1 MYFRYPVKFRAVV
14 KYASLA
20 LLYLCSCT
28 LLYLSSGDADV
39 VPSATAAEPPAKPV
53 TEKPVTELAPQ
64 PVGYVVDTALTPG
77 VGHTAYTLDPRA
89 AKYYDN
95 QEAVTIG
102 KALFYSMN
110 CAGCHSN
117 GGGGMGPSLMDN
129 QWIYGGRLEQIRQT
143 IADGRPNGMPSW
155 GARLSD
161 ADLWRLAAYVRSMSL
176 PATLAAQG
184 SGNPSQSPAPV
195 PRAADEDA
203 GWSAPAGTT
212 NDYTTTL
219 KGPK

>member
-1 MYFRYPVKFRAVV
+1 MSFRYLVKPGAAV
-14 KYASLA
+14 KYLSLA
-20 LLYLCSCT
+20 LLYLSSCT
-28 LLYLSSGDADV
+28 LLYLSSGDVGVIPFA
-39 VPSATAAEPPAKPV
+39 AAAEPPAKPA
-53 TEKPVTELAPQ
+53 TESAQQ
-64 PVGYVVDTALTPG
+64 PVVPKYVVVTALTPG
-77 VGHTAYTLDPRA
+77 VGHTAYTIDPRA

-95 QEAVTIG
+95 QNAVNIG

-117 GGGGMGPSLMDN
+117 GGGGMGPSLLSGPR
-129 QWIYGGRLEQIRQT
+129 IYGGRLEQIRQS

-155 GARLSD
+155 RARLSD

-195 PRAADEDA
+195 PRAADEDP
-203 GWSAPAGTT
+203 GWSAPAATT

-219 KGPK
+219 KGSK

>member
-1 MYFRYPVKFRAVV
+1 MFSRCLVKLGESAV
-14 KYASLA
+14 KYIGLG

-28 LLYLSSGDADV
+28 LLYLSSGGADV
-39 VPSATAAEPPAKPV
+39 ISSATAAQPPAKPAA
-53 TEKPVTELAPQ
+53 ELAPQ
-64 PVGYVVDTALTPG
+64 PVIPRYVVDTALTPG
-77 VGHTAYTLDPRA
+77 VGHTAYTIDPRA
-89 AKYYDN
+89 AQYYDN
-95 QEAVTIG
+95 QNAVNTG

-110 CAGCHSN
+110 CSGCHTN
-117 GGGGMGPSLMDN
+117 GGGGMGPSLLSGPK
-129 QWIYGGRLEQIRQT
+129 IYGGRLEQIRQS

-161 ADLWRLAAYVRSMSL
+161 ADLWSLAAYVRSMSL

-195 PRAADEDA
+195 PRAADEDP
-203 GWSAPAGTT
+203 GWSAPAATT

-219 KGPK
+219 NGSK

>member
-1 MYFRYPVKFRAVV
+1 MSFRYPVKSPGSAVKFIGLAV
-14 KYASLA
+14 LCLASGA
-20 LLYLCSCT
+20 V
-28 LLYLSSGDADV
+28 DV
-39 VPSATAAEPPAKPV
+39 IVSVDAAEPPAMPA
-53 TEKPVTELAPQ
+53 TASAPQ
-64 PVGYVVDTALTPG
+64 PVPQFVVDTALTPG
-77 VGHTAYTLDPRA
+77 VGRTAYTIDPRA

-95 QEAVTIG
+95 PQAVQIG

-117 GGGGMGPSLMDN
+117 GGGGMGPSLMDS

-155 GARLSD
+155 AARLSD
-161 ADLWRLAAYVRSMSL
+161 ADMWELAAYVRSMSL

-203 GWSAPAGTT
+203 GWSAPAATT
-212 NDYTTTL
+212 NDYSTTL

>member
-1 MYFRYPVKFRAVV
+1 MYFRYFVKLGAAV
-14 KYASLA
+14 KYISLA
-20 LLYLCSCT
+20 LLYLSSCT
-28 LLYLSSGDADV
+28 LLYLASGDVDV
-39 VPSATAAEPPAKPV
+39 IPSAAAAEPPAKPAAQ
-53 TEKPVTELAPQ
+53 LAPQ
-64 PVGYVVDTALTPG
+64 PLGYVVDTALTPG
-77 VGHTAYTLDPRA
+77 VGHTAYTIDPRA
-89 AKYYDN
+89 AQYYDN
-95 QEAVTIG
+95 PEAVKIG
-102 KALFYSMN
+102 KALFYAMN
-110 CAGCHSN
+110 CSGCHSN

-129 QWIYGGRLEQIRQT
+129 LWIYGGRLEQIRQT

>member
-1 MYFRYPVKFRAVV
+1 MSSRSLVKSSESAV
-14 KYASLA
+14 KYVGLA
-20 LLYLCSCT
+20 VLCLCS
-28 LLYLSSGDADV
+28 GAMDV
-39 VPSATAAEPPAKPV
+39 IASVAAAEPPAMPATASAPRPV
-53 TEKPVTELAPQ
+53 PQ
-64 PVGYVVDTALTPG
+64 FVVDTALTPG
-77 VGHTAYTLDPRA
+77 VGHTAYTIDPRA

-95 QEAVTIG
+95 PQAVEVG

-117 GGGGMGPSLMDN
+117 GGGGMGPSLLSGALK
-129 QWIYGGRLEQIRQT
+129 YGGRLEQIRQT

-155 GARLSD
+155 AARLSD
-161 ADLWRLAAYVRSMSL
+161 TDMWDLAAYVRSMSL

-203 GWSAPAGTT
+203 GWAAPAGTT
-212 NDYTTTL
+212 NDYSTTL
-219 KGPK
+219 EGAK

>member
-1 MYFRYPVKFRAVV
+1 MFFRYLVNLVESPVKYVG
-14 KYASLA
+14 LA
-20 LLYLCSCT
+20 LLYLSSCT
-28 LLYLSSGDADV
+28 LLYFSSGDVDV
-39 VPSATAAEPPAKPV
+39 IPSAAAAEPPAKPAA
-53 TEKPVTELAPQ
+53 ELVQQPAVPQ
-64 PVGYVVDTALTPG
+64 YVVDTALTPG
-77 VGHTAYTLDPRA
+77 VGRTKYTIDPRA

-95 QEAVTIG
+95 QNAVNIG

-110 CAGCHSN
+110 CSGCHTN
-117 GGGGMGPSLMDN
+117 GGGGMGPSLMDS

-143 IADGRPNGMPSW
+143 IADGRPNGMPAW

-161 ADLWRLAAYVRSMSL
+161 ADMWELAAYVRSMSL

-195 PRAADEDA
+195 PRAADEDP
-203 GWSAPAGTT
+203 GWSAPAATT

>member
-1 MYFRYPVKFRAVV
+1 MCFRYLVKSGAPVK
-14 KYASLA
+14 YISLV
-20 LLYLCSCT
+20 LLYLSSCT
-28 LLYLSSGDADV
+28 LLYLYSGEVDV
-39 VPSATAAEPPAKPV
+39 IQSAAAAEPPAKPAA
-53 TEKPVTELAPQ
+53 ELAQQ
-64 PVGYVVDTALTPG
+64 PVVPKYVVVTALTPG
-77 VGHTAYTLDPRA
+77 VGHTAYTIDPRA

-95 QEAVTIG
+95 QDAVNIG

-110 CAGCHSN
+110 CAGCHAN
-117 GGGGMGPSLMDN
+117 GGGGMGPSLLSGPR
-129 QWIYGGRLEQIRQT
+129 IYGSRLEQIRQS

-161 ADLWRLAAYVRSMSL
+161 ADLLWDLAAYVRSMSL

-184 SGNPSQSPAPV
+184 NGNPSQSPAPV

-203 GWSAPAGTT
+203 GWSAPAATT

-219 KGPK
+219 TGSK

>member
-1 MYFRYPVKFRAVV
+1 MFSRCFVKSGAAV
-14 KYASLA
+14 KYISLA
-20 LLYLCSCT
+20 LLYLSSCT
-28 LLYLSSGDADV
+28 LLYLSGNGVDV
-39 VPSATAAEPPAKPV
+39 IPSAAAAEPPAKPAA
-53 TEKPVTELAPQ
+53 ESAPQ
-64 PVGYVVDTALTPG
+64 PVVPQYVVVTALTPG
-77 VGHTAYTLDPRA
+77 IGHTKYTIDPRA

-95 QEAVTIG
+95 QDAVILG

-110 CAGCHSN
+110 CSGCHTN
-117 GGGGMGPSLMDN
+117 GGGGMGPSLLSGPR
-129 QWIYGGRLEQIRQT
+129 IYGGRLEQIRQS

-195 PRAADEDA
+195 PRAADEDP
-203 GWSAPAGTT
+203 GWSAPAATT

>member
-1 MYFRYPVKFRAVV
+1 MSSRSLTKSGESAM
-14 KYASLA
+14 KYIGLA
-20 LLYLCSCT
+20 LLC
-28 LLYLSSGDADV
+28 LSSAAMDAISWV
-39 VPSATAAEPPAKPV
+39 AAAEPPAKPA
-53 TEKPVTELAPQ
+53 TESATQ
-64 PVGYVVDTALTPG
+64 PVVPQFVVDTALTPG
-77 VGHTAYTLDPRA
+77 VGHTAYTIDPRA

-95 QEAVTIG
+95 PEAVQIG

-117 GGGGMGPSLMDN
+117 GGGGMAPSLLGGARK
-129 QWIYGGRLEQIRQT
+129 YGGRLEQIRQT

-155 GARLSD
+155 AARLSD
-161 ADLWRLAAYVRSMSL
+161 TDMWELAAYVRSMSL

-203 GWSAPAGTT
+203 GWSAPAETT

-219 KGPK
+219 RGAK

>member
-1 MYFRYPVKFRAVV
+1 MFSRCLVELGESAV
-14 KYASLA
+14 KYTGLA
-20 LLYLCSCT
+20 LLYFSSCT
-28 LLYLSSGDADV
+28 LLYLSNGDVAV
-39 VPSATAAEPPAKPV
+39 IPSAAAAEPPAKPAAESV
-53 TEKPVTELAPQ
+53 QQ
-64 PVGYVVDTALTPG
+64 PAVPKYVVDSALTPG
-77 VGHTAYTLDPRA
+77 VGHTAYTIDPRA
-89 AKYYDN
+89 APYYDN
-95 QEAVTIG
+95 QNAVNIG

-110 CAGCHSN
+110 CSGCHTN
-117 GGGGMGPSLMDN
+117 GGGGMGPSLMDS

-195 PRAADEDA
+195 PRVVDEDP
-203 GWSAPAGTT
+203 GWSAPAATT

-219 KGPK
+219 KGPQ

>member
-1 MYFRYPVKFRAVV
+1 MCFRYLIKLGESAV
-14 KYASLA
+14 KYMSLA
-20 LLYLCSCT
+20 LLYLSSCT
-28 LLYLSSGDADV
+28 FLSLSSGDVDV
-39 VPSATAAEPPAKPV
+39 IPSAAAAEPPAKPAAG
-53 TEKPVTELAPQ
+53 LAPQ
-64 PVGYVVDTALTPG
+64 PAVPQYVVDTALTPG
-77 VGHTAYTLDPRA
+77 VGRTAYTIDPRA

-95 QEAVTIG
+95 QNAVNIG

-110 CAGCHSN
+110 CSGCHTN
-117 GGGGMGPSLMDN
+117 GGGGMGPSLMSG
-129 QWIYGGRLEQIRQT
+129 QWRYGGRLEQIRQT

-195 PRAADEDA
+195 PRAADEDP
-203 GWSAPAGTT
+203 GWSAPAATT
-212 NDYTTTL
+212 NDYSTTL
-219 KGPK
+219 RGPK

>member
-1 MYFRYPVKFRAVV
+1 MCFRCFAKLGTAV
-14 KYASLA
+14 KYISLA
-20 LLYLCSCT
+20 LLYLSSCT
-28 LLYLSSGDADV
+28 LLYLASGDVDFIR
-39 VPSATAAEPPAKPV
+39 SAAAAEPPAKPA
-53 TEKPVTELAPQ
+53 PALAPQ
-64 PVGYVVDTALTPG
+64 PAGYVVDSALTPG
-77 VGHTAYTLDPRA
+77 VGHTAYTIDPRA
-89 AKYYDN
+89 AQYYDN
-95 QEAVTIG
+95 AEAVKTG
-102 KALFYSMN
+102 KALFYAMN
-110 CAGCHSN
+110 CSGCHSN

-129 QWIYGGRLEQIRQT
+129 LWIYGGRLEQIRQT

-195 PRAADEDA
+195 PRAVDEDP

>member
-1 MYFRYPVKFRAVV
+1 MFSRCFVKSGAAVKFIG
-14 KYASLA
+14 LA
-20 LLYLCSCT
+20 LLYVSSCT
-28 LLYLSSGDADV
+28 LLYLSSNGVDV
-39 VPSATAAEPPAKPV
+39 IPSAVAAEPPAKPAS
-53 TEKPVTELAPQ
+53 ESAPQ
-64 PVGYVVDTALTPG
+64 PAVPQYVVVTALTPG
-77 VGHTAYTLDPRA
+77 IGHTKYTIDPRA

-95 QEAVTIG
+95 QDAVILG

-110 CAGCHSN
+110 CSGCHTN
-117 GGGGMGPSLMDN
+117 GGGGMGPSFLSGPR
-129 QWIYGGRLEQIRQT
+129 IYGGRLEQIRQS

-195 PRAADEDA
+195 PRAADEDP
-203 GWSAPAGTT
+203 GWSAPAATT

>member
-1 MYFRYPVKFRAVV
+1 MFFRYRAKLGEFAV
-14 KYASLA
+14 KYITLA
-20 LLYLCSCT
+20 FLYLSSCT
-28 LLYLSSGDADV
+28 LLYLSSGDV
-39 VPSATAAEPPAKPV
+39 VIPSAAAAEPPAKPAA
-53 TEKPVTELAPQ
+53 ELAPQ
-64 PVGYVVDTALTPG
+64 AAVPPYVVDSALTPG
-77 VGHTAYTLDPRA
+77 VGHTAYTIDPRA

-95 QEAVTIG
+95 QAAVTIG

-110 CAGCHSN
+110 CSGCHSN
-117 GGGGMGPSLMDN
+117 GGGGMGPSLLSGPR
-129 QWIYGGRLEQIRQT
+129 IYGGRLEQIRQT

-195 PRAADEDA
+195 PRAADEDP
-203 GWSAPAGTT
+203 GWSAPAATT
-212 NDYTTTL
+212 NDYATTL
-219 KGPK
+219 KGQK

>member
-1 MYFRYPVKFRAVV
+1 MFSRYLVKLGAAV
-14 KYASLA
+14 KYISLA
-20 LLYLCSCT
+20 LLYLSM
-28 LLYLSSGDADV
+28 GDVDV
-39 VPSATAAEPPAKPV
+39 IPSAAAAEPPAKPAA
-53 TEKPVTELAPQ
+53 ELAQTPVVPQ
-64 PVGYVVDTALTPG
+64 YVVVTALTPG
-77 VGHTAYTLDPRA
+77 VGHTAYTIDPRA

-95 QEAVTIG
+95 QNAVNIG

-110 CAGCHSN
+110 CSGCHTN
-117 GGGGMGPSLMDN
+117 GGGGMGPSLLSGPR
-129 QWIYGGRLEQIRQT
+129 IYGGRLEQIRQS
-143 IADGRPNGMPSW
+143 IAGGRPNGMPSW

-195 PRAADEDA
+195 PRAADEDP
-203 GWSAPAGTT
+203 GWSAPAATT
-212 NDYTTTL
+212 NDYSTTL

>member
-1 MYFRYPVKFRAVV
+1 MFFRYLVKLGGSPVK
-14 KYASLA
+14 YIGLA
-20 LLYLCSCT
+20 LLHLCSCT
-28 LLYLSSGDADV
+28 LLYLSSGDAEV
-39 VPSATAAEPPAKPV
+39 IPSAAAAEPPAKPAA
-53 TEKPVTELAPQ
+53 ELVQQPAVPQ
-64 PVGYVVDTALTPG
+64 YVVDTALTPG
-77 VGHTAYTLDPRA
+77 VGHTTYTIDPRA

-95 QEAVTIG
+95 QNAVNIG

-110 CAGCHSN
+110 CSGCHTN
-117 GGGGMGPSLMDN
+117 GGGGMGPSLMDS

-143 IADGRPNGMPSW
+143 IADGRPNGMPAW

-161 ADLWRLAAYVRSMSL
+161 ADMWELAAYVRSMSL

-195 PRAADEDA
+195 PRAADEDP
-203 GWSAPAGTT
+203 GWSAPAATT

-219 KGPK
+219 KGAK

>member
-1 MYFRYPVKFRAVV
+1 MCFRYFAKLGAAV
-14 KYASLA
+14 KYTSLA
-20 LLYLCSCT
+20 LLYLSSCA
-28 LLYLSSGDADV
+28 LLYLASGDV
-39 VPSATAAEPPAKPV
+39 ELIRSAVAAEPPAKPA
-53 TEKPVTELAPQ
+53 PELAPQ

-77 VGHTAYTLDPRA
+77 VGHTAYTIDPRA

-95 QEAVTIG
+95 PEAVKIG
-102 KALFYSMN
+102 KALFYAMN

-129 QWIYGGRLEQIRQT
+129 LWIYGGRLEQIRQT

-161 ADLWRLAAYVRSMSL
+161 SDLWDLAAYVRSMSL

-203 GWSAPAGTT
+203 GWSAPAETT

>member
-1 MYFRYPVKFRAVV
+1 MFSRYLVRLGESAV
-14 KYASLA
+14 KYIGLA
-20 LLYLCSCT
+20 LLYFCSCT
-28 LLYLSSGDADV
+28 LLYLSSGNADV
-39 VPSATAAEPPAKPV
+39 IPSATAAEPPAKPA
-53 TEKPVTELAPQ
+53 TESAPQ
-64 PVGYVVDTALTPG
+64 PVVPRYVVDTALTPG
-77 VGHTAYTLDPRA
+77 VGHTAYTIDPRA

-95 QEAVTIG
+95 QDAVNIG

-110 CAGCHSN
+110 CSGCHTN
-117 GGGGMGPSLMDN
+117 GGGGMGPSLMDS

-143 IADGRPNGMPSW
+143 IADGRPNGMPAW

-161 ADLWRLAAYVRSMSL
+161 ADMWQLAAYVRSMSL

-195 PRAADEDA
+195 PRAADEDS
-203 GWSAPAGTT
+203 GWSAPAATT

-219 KGPK
+219 EGPK

>member
-1 MYFRYPVKFRAVV
+1 MSSRSLIRLGESAM
-14 KYASLA
+14 KYVGLA
-20 LLYLCSCT
+20 LLYFSPWV
-28 LLYLSSGDADV
+28 A
-39 VPSATAAEPPAKPV
+39 AAEPPAKPA
-53 TEKPVTELAPQ
+53 TESAAQ
-64 PVGYVVDTALTPG
+64 PVVPQFVVDTALTPG
-77 VGHTAYTLDPRA
+77 VGHTAYTIDPRA

-95 QEAVTIG
+95 PEAVQIG

-117 GGGGMGPSLMDN
+117 GGGGMGPSLMSGGLK
-129 QWIYGGRLEQIRQT
+129 YGGRLEQIRQT

-155 GARLSD
+155 AARLSD
-161 ADLWRLAAYVRSMSL
+161 TDMWDLAAYVRSMSL

-212 NDYTTTL
+212 NDYSTTL
-219 KGPK
+219 QGSK